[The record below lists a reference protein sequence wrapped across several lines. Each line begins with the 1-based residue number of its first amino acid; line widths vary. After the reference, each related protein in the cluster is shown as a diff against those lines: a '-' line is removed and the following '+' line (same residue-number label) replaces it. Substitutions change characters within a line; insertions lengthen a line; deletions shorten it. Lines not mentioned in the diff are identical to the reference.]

1 MTNTPIQVT
10 TDLSAILQRIEQKI
24 DKLDEKF
31 EQKIDKLDEKFEQK
45 IDNLQKDVNDLKI
58 GQTKLETEVTSLKE
72 DFKDLKGSQKAL
84 VTDVADLKGAKGLV
98 IPIVVAVLTSL
109 FTLLA
114 RSIPIP

>member
-10 TDLSAILQRIEQKI
+10 TDLGTVLQRIEQKL
-24 DKLDEKF
+24 DKIDEKF
-31 EQKIDKLDEKFEQK
+31 EQKL
-45 IDNLQKDVNDLKI
+45 DNLQKDVNNLKI
-58 GQTKLETEVTSLKE
+58 GQTKLETEFTSLKE
-72 DFKDLKGSQKAL
+72 DVKELKSSQKAL

-114 RSIPIP
+114 RSIPLP